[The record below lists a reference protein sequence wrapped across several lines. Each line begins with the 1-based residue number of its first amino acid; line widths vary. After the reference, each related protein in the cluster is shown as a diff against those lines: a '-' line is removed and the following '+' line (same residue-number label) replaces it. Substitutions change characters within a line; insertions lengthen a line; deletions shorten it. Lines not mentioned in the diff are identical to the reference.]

1 MRIGKSRNSLL
12 AVLMLCA
19 PLCLVQA
26 RAEES
31 FVVYTGTW
39 APYVG
44 SGAEEGG
51 SALNIVQLVL
61 DDMALAAPLQF
72 TDYAYSYY
80 RIRSGSPGAAFPFF
94 RTPERDREVV
104 FSKPLF
110 TVTNRI
116 FYNRQHHDFSDGG
129 ADYTALRFGR
139 VAGYSYGAEVDALL
153 NEPEIFAS
161 ESLAMKALLRGAIDL
176 LPMTESVASALLLT
190 SFPNEKE
197 LIRAV
202 GGFTSN
208 STLHMIAAKNAD
220 GRAFIDG
227 FNQSHAR
234 LIAAGVIS
242 DADPSAIT
250 AFTSK
255 NDVVEVVASEGFPIV
270 VGVDSQ
276 DPSKHY
282 AIPQGS
288 RAIVIE
294 WSDKILQPS
303 NSDRLY
309 KTMVEESVVV
319 IVSGPHVGKELR
331 VKNMHLSIIE

>member
-1 MRIGKSRNSLL
+1 MAALVLL
-12 AVLMLCA
+12 A
-19 PLCLVQA
+19 PLCIAQA
-26 RAEES
+26 PVEE
-31 FVVYTGTW
+31 FVVYTGPW

-44 SGAEEGG
+44 QGADAGG

-61 DDMALAAPLQF
+61 DDMGLVAPLRF
-72 TDYAYSYY
+72 TDYSYSYY
-80 RIRSGSPGAAFPFF
+80 RMRSGSPGAAFPFF
-94 RTPERDREVV
+94 RNPERDRQVV
-104 FSKPLF
+104 FSRPLF

-116 FYNRQHHDFSDGG
+116 FYNRQYHDFSAGG
-129 ADYTALRFGR
+129 ADYDALRFGR

-153 NEPEIFAS
+153 REPEIFAS
-161 ESLAMKALLRGAIDL
+161 ETLAMKALLSGSIDL

-202 GGFTSN
+202 GGFSSN
-208 STLHMIAAKNAD
+208 STLHMIAARNAD
-220 GRAFIDG
+220 GRAFIEA

-234 LIAAGVIS
+234 LIAAGIIS
-242 DADPSAIT
+242 DTDPSAIT
-250 AFTSK
+250 AFASK
-255 NDVVEVVASEGFPIV
+255 NDVVEIIASEGFPIV

-276 DPSKHY
+276 DRTQHY

-288 RAIVIE
+288 RAIVTK
-294 WSDKILQPS
+294 WSDKIRQPS
-303 NSDRLY
+303 NNDRLY